1 MRSLVACVFVS
12 VSPAWMS
19 VADEPMVARGLGSAI
34 LTGVPAMANMK
45 LAMLVNPFT
54 ERNLQW
60 AAQVGVEEIVLTYP
74 GPGLEPL
81 LEARRMVEAAGMRLA
96 IVERKIPHVHMVHGL
111 SGRAAE
117 VEQFK
122 SLLRHMAEAGLTVA
136 CYNWMPSEDWQ
147 RTDSTVRERGAS
159 LVTEFNL
166 AAVGRNVTDAA
177 GAPAVRTSA
186 ERLWEYL
193 ERFLDDVLPTAE
205 ACGVRL
211 ALHPDDPP
219 LPEIDGQ
226 PQIIT
231 SNEAL
236 RRAVELAPSPAN
248 GICYCVGSLHP
259 AGVDLLAGIRSLAK
273 HIVFVHA
280 RNVRGTAR
288 HFTETWH
295 DNGAIDMP
303 AVFRTLEQVG
313 YKGSVRPD
321 HAPSMAG
328 ETNET
333 PGYEM
338 LGRLFAAGYLRGLMQ
353 SARPPGP

>member
-1 MRSLVACVFVS
+1 
-12 VSPAWMS
+12 
-19 VADEPMVARGLGSAI
+19 
-34 LTGVPAMANMK
+34 MK
-45 LAMLVNPFT
+45 LSMIVNPFT
-54 ERNLQW
+54 ERNLQL

-74 GPGLEPL
+74 GPGLQPL
-81 LEARRMVEAAGMRLA
+81 LDAKRLVEAAGMRLA
-96 IVERKIPHVHMVHGL
+96 IVERKIPHLKMVHGL
-111 SGRAAE
+111 PGRDAE

-122 SLLRHMAEAGLTVA
+122 SLLRHMAEAGLSVA

-147 RTDSTVRERGAS
+147 RTSATVRERGGA

-166 AAVGRNVTDAA
+166 ADVGHNVTDAD
-177 GAPAVRTSA
+177 GRPAVRTSA
-186 ERLWEYL
+186 ATLWDNL
-193 ERFLDDVLPTAE
+193 EGFLDEVLPVAE
-205 ACGVRL
+205 ACGVQL

-219 LPEIDGQ
+219 LTEFNGQ

-236 RRAVELAPSPAN
+236 ERVVQLAPSPAN

-259 AGVDLLAGIRSLAK
+259 AGVDVVAGIRRLAR

-280 RNVRGTAR
+280 RNVRGAAG
-288 HFTETWH
+288 HFVETWH
-295 DNGAIDMP
+295 DNGDIDMP
-303 AVFRTLEQVG
+303 AVFRALKDAG
-313 YKGSVRPD
+313 YAGSVRPD

-328 ETNET
+328 ETNDT

-353 SARPPGP
+353 AA